1 MISVEDARNTIL
13 SAFEKLPAEVVPL
26 PSSLGRTLA
35 EDLASRMTQPPAAVS
50 AMDGYALKAADLE
63 NLPARLRVV
72 CEIAAGEAFAGELSH
87 GQAARIFTG
96 APLPAGTDSIVIQ
109 EVTSRDGDF
118 VSIQEI
124 VPEGHYVR
132 PAGLDF
138 HEGEVVLTA
147 GRRLGVREIGLAA
160 AMNIPWLKVT
170 REPRIAIL
178 TTGNELV
185 MPGEARGPHQIL
197 SSNGLALQAFIETCG
212 GKAINLGIAPDDPE
226 ALQTLVDAAAGADL
240 IVTTGGAS
248 VGDHD
253 LVRSVLGENRMDLDF
268 WKVAMRPG
276 KPLIF
281 GKVDGTSLL
290 GLPGNPVSALVCS
303 LIFLRPAIAR
313 LLGCDENTTQLRH
326 AVLHG
331 SLPENDKRQDY
342 LRGTLQVNDEGV
354 REVTP
359 YERQDSSMLRTL
371 CESDC
376 LIVRPP
382 HATAIET
389 GALVDIIILDQG
401 L

>member
-96 APLPAGTDSIVIQ
+96 APLPAGADSIVVQ
-109 EVTSRDGDF
+109 EVTERDGDF
-118 VSIQEI
+118 VSIQES
-124 VPEGHYVR
+124 VPKGHYVR

-138 HEGEVVLTA
+138 REGEVVLKA

-178 TTGNELV
+178 TTGDELV

-281 GKVDGTSLL
+281 GKVDGTPLL
-290 GLPGNPVSALVCS
+290 GLPGNPVSALVCA

-313 LLGCDENTTQLRH
+313 LLGCDENTTQLRN

-331 SLPENDKRQDY
+331 ALPENDKRQDY

-389 GALVDIIILDQG
+389 GALVDIIVLDQG